1 MSNSRK
7 HIKPETKV
15 LILREHLEN
24 KVSIADLA
32 EKYHVH
38 PNLIGRWKKEL
49 FEGAVGTFARK
60 QGKDDNRAE
69 RKLRE
74 LESKLQK
81 RDTLI
86 AHIVAENI
94 DLKKNEPG
102 VS

>member
-1 MSNSRK
+1 MSNSRNK
-7 HIKPETKV
+7 IKPETKV

-32 EKYHVH
+32 DKYHVH
-38 PNLIGRWKKEL
+38 PNLIGRWKKEM
-49 FEGAVGTFARK
+49 FEGAVGTFSRNR
-60 QGKDDNRAE
+60 GKDDKRTE
-69 RKLRE
+69 RKFRE

-94 DLKKNEPG
+94 ELKKNDPG
-102 VS
+102 AP